1 MRTDDPRKRRVHA
14 GDTGV
19 WIEQR
24 PEAMERLAGEGPTL
38 RWIGQSVENRL
49 DADGPASGVSAE
61 RQLDSAAPLAE
72 PRIELGIRR

>member
-24 PEAMERLAGEGPTL
+24 PEAMERLAGEDPPPFRIVQG
-38 RWIGQSVENRL
+38 IENRL

-61 RQLDSAAPLAE
+61 WQLDSAAPLAE